1 MRNIVIV
8 DPVSTA
14 YNFVEDVVRRGYQ
27 PVVLT
32 SKVQKDGTL
41 EELKQEGTGD
51 TEESQDISAIL
62 YKDFWHQPLFLEE
75 QETYEET
82 LQMIRELNP
91 VLVVAGADSGMVLAT
106 KLAAD
111 LNLPGNPVEYLD
123 AMTKKNAMHEALKQ
137 AGLRYILG
145 KTVSSPEEALAFCR
159 ENSLDIIEAEVL

>member
-41 EELKQEGTGD
+41 EELRQEGAGD

-62 YKDFWHQPLFLEE
+62 YKDFWHQLLFLEE
-75 QETYEET
+75 QETYGCRSES
-82 LQMIRELNP
+82 
-91 VLVVAGADSGMVLAT
+91 SGKPRGISGCHDQKECHA
-106 KLAAD
+106 
-111 LNLPGNPVEYLD
+111 
-123 AMTKKNAMHEALKQ
+123 
-137 AGLRYILG
+137 
-145 KTVSSPEEALAFCR
+145 
-159 ENSLDIIEAEVL
+159 